1 MEEAVLFSVENHVAT
16 ITLNRPKSLNSMND
30 KLIDGLHEALDRAEK
45 DEEIRCVVLTG
56 SGKAFCAG
64 GDLPFLEALPDAG
77 ARRAFIIK
85 VGAVAKRITTID
97 KPFIAIWYM
106 PLILPVLRRAL
117 PRLA

>member
-56 SGKAFCAG
+56 SGKACRFWKHCPMPVPAVPLLLKLAR
-64 GDLPFLEALPDAG
+64 LPNALQ
-77 ARRAFIIK
+77 
-85 VGAVAKRITTID
+85 
-97 KPFIAIWYM
+97 
-106 PLILPVLRRAL
+106 PLINRLLPWLTALRPVQAL
-117 PRLA
+117 I

>member
-30 KLIDGLHEALDRAEK
+30 KLIDGLHEALDRAEQ

-77 ARRAFIIK
+77 AQLPNALQLLTNRLLPWLTALRPVQA
-85 VGAVAKRITTID
+85 
-97 KPFIAIWYM
+97 
-106 PLILPVLRRAL
+106 LI
-117 PRLA
+117 

>member
-30 KLIDGLHEALDRAEK
+30 KLIDGLHEALDRAEQ

-64 GDLPFLEALPDAG
+64 GDLPFLEALPAVPLLLKW
-77 ARRAFIIK
+77 ARLPNALQLLTNRLLPWLTALRP
-85 VGAVAKRITTID
+85 VQA
-97 KPFIAIWYM
+97 
-106 PLILPVLRRAL
+106 LI
-117 PRLA
+117 

>member
-30 KLIDGLHEALDRAEK
+30 KLIDGLHEALDRAEQ

-77 ARRAFIIK
+77 A
-85 VGAVAKRITTID
+85 AV
-97 KPFIAIWYM
+97 
-106 PLILPVLRRAL
+106 PLLLKWARLPNALQLLTNRLLPWLTALRPVQAL
-117 PRLA
+117 I

>member
-30 KLIDGLHEALDRAEK
+30 KLIDGLHEALDRAEQ

-64 GDLPFLEALPDAG
+64 GDLPFFG
-77 ARRAFIIK
+77 SIARCRC
-85 VGAVAKRITTID
+85 
-97 KPFIAIWYM
+97 PPCLYY
-106 PLILPVLRRAL
+106 
-117 PRLA
+117 